1 MRSRCLAVV
10 NTGLVVLAVA
20 ALATVAEA
28 GCKPVNGHS
37 ETQIVPCPAPLC
49 TQGRVIGGLQGS
61 LSLTATGLMP
71 SGPTGMPTVFFFT
84 GQSVIEAKD
93 GSVLTGT
100 DTGAIDFA
108 TGKVATLITWTDG
121 TGKFAGASG
130 QIRVMADV
138 QPDGTVVSDYR
149 GELCTP

>member
-1 MRSRCLAVV
+1 MRVRWVEV
-10 NTGLVVLAVA
+10 IHGGLVVFVTA

-28 GCKPVNGHS
+28 ECKPVNGHS

-49 TQGRVIGGLQGS
+49 TQGRLIGGLQGR
-61 LSLTATGLMP
+61 LSLTATGLSP
-71 SGPTGMPTVFFFT
+71 SGPTGLPTVSFFT

-93 GSVLTGT
+93 GSILVGT

-108 TGKVATLITWTDG
+108 TGKVATLITWVDG

-130 QIRVMADV
+130 QIR
-138 QPDGTVVSDYR
+138 
-149 GELCTP
+149 

>member
-1 MRSRCLAVV
+1 MRIRWIEFVHG
-10 NTGLVVLAVA
+10 GLVVFAIA
-20 ALATVAEA
+20 ALTTVAEA

-49 TQGRVIGGLQGS
+49 TQGRVIGGLQGR
-61 LSLTATGLMP
+61 LRLTATGLIP
-71 SGPTGMPTVFFFT
+71 SGPTGLPTVSFFT
-84 GQSVIEAKD
+84 GQSLIEAKD
-93 GSVLTGT
+93 GSVLVGT
-100 DTGAIDFA
+100 DTGTIDFA
-108 TGKVATLITWTDG
+108 TGKVATLITWIDG

-149 GELCTP
+149 GELCIP